1 MSVPVGSLDVSKLPL
16 GYNNAGAPA
25 QEQRSSIWSKI
36 PMVKYICEVS
46 DSIARRRAAM
56 GLKNPGTVENIN
68 KETSRDVFLNNYFFT
83 GLRADLS
90 KSFSMNPAFQ
100 ISHSFSCGSPSM
112 PSYGLTALYATDE
125 VFLQGNVDND
135 MSLSGRMHYAWT
147 KANTSKANLQIVE
160 GQPAML
166 QMEHDYQGPDYSLNF
181 KALNPSFLDDAFTGV
196 AVASVLQSVTPCLAL
211 GLEAVYSRPSAVYPP
226 DAAVSYLARYSAGD
240 WMASAQ
246 LQAQGAI
253 LASFWRR
260 VTDRVEAGIETSLS
274 LAASQQAMMMGAGP
288 TVEANTTIGAK
299 YEFRQ
304 SVFRGQ
310 IESTGKVSCVL
321 ERRIL
326 PVVSVLFAGELDH
339 FKGTSR
345 LGLGLQFE
353 AGGDEMM
360 MQAEQATAQ
369 PPM

>member
-1 MSVPVGSLDVSKLPL
+1 MSKLPL
-16 GYNNAGAPA
+16 GYNNAATTGSSS
-25 QEQRSSIWSKI
+25 ESIWSKI
-36 PMVKYICEVS
+36 PMLNYISDLS
-46 DSIARRRAAM
+46 DSIAKRRAAM
-56 GLKNPGTVENIN
+56 GLKNPGTIENIN

-83 GLRADLS
+83 GIRADLS

-100 ISHSFSCGSPSM
+100 ISHSFSSGSPSM

-125 VFLQGNVDND
+125 VFLQGNIDND
-135 MSLSGRMHYAWT
+135 MSLSGRLHYGWST
-147 KANTSKANLQIVE
+147 NNTSKANIQIVD

-166 QMEHDYQGPDYSLNF
+166 QMEHDFQGPDFSLNF

-196 AVASVLQSVTPCLAL
+196 AVGSVLQSITPRLAL

-260 VTDRVEAGIETSLS
+260 VTDKVEAGIETSIS
-274 LAASQQAMMMGAGP
+274 LAASQQALMMGAGP

-310 IESTGKVSCVL
+310 IESSGKVSCVL
-321 ERRIL
+321 EKRVL

-353 AGGDEMM
+353 AGGDDMM
-360 MQAEQATAQ
+360 MQAEQPQAH